1 PWNTWPTRRRPGAR
15 RTPEN
20 NSLEIPASAA
30 EAGTFPAL
38 VHCYVRSSQTSQ
50 QTEGNFHKPEKWRSI
65 E

>member
-1 PWNTWPTRRRPGAR
+1 NTWPTRRGRAAR

-38 VHCYVRSSQTSQ
+38 VHCLRQIDVKQGR
-50 QTEGNFHKPEKWRSI
+50 QTEGNFRKPEKWRSI